1 MLIVQILTVFAVVV
15 ARESSDT
22 GLSKLISLGCD
33 VEFYSSFGSVSK
45 LTCDNKGLMKVPE
58 EVPTE
63 VHDLSFPN
71 NALTTFPCVKLVK
84 LNAINLRNNS
94 ISHFSWKCLKKF
106 PYLNRLD
113 LSQNQIFC
121 VNLFPVKS
129 ALRFLRLVNISY
141 NRLTTFASC
150 DLGIDMLKGSYDKLY
165 TAIVW
170 GNPFHCDC
178 DIANYGS
185 YQPNVTTWSSLPTTQ
200 SKAELSW
207 TSTYTQALG
216 MTEMTQALNMTEMT
230 QALNMTDLEMTK
242 ALGMTEMT
250 QGLDMTAMTQ
260 ALNLTEMTQAP
271 DMTEMTQALN
281 MTEMTQALNMTEM
294 TQALNMTEMT
304 QALGT
309 TEMTQALNMTEMTQ
323 ALNMTKMTLGM
334 TTSQA
339 VVVASGWILTI
350 IMAVLAVPCVVCG
363 VAVAVYWVRKRLRDG
378 NSAPLAQV
386 NNMATGQVSSNILY
400 DPKQIT
406 HVGDSLKT
414 DTESDM
420 YETIPD

>member
-1 MLIVQILTVFAVVV
+1 MLIVQVLTGFAVVV

-22 GLSKLISLGCD
+22 GLSKLLSLGCD
-33 VEFYSSFGSVSK
+33 VEFYSSLGRVSK
-45 LTCDNKGLMKVPE
+45 LTCDNKGLMSVPN

-63 VHDLSFPN
+63 VQDLILPN
-71 NALTTFPCVKLVK
+71 NALTTFPCAELDYLKT
-84 LNAINLRNNS
+84 INLRNNS

-106 PYLNRLD
+106 PYLSRLD

-141 NRLTTFASC
+141 NRLTTFGSC

-178 DIANYGS
+178 DLANYGPH
-185 YQPNVTTWSSLPTTQ
+185 QPNVTTWSSLPTTY

-207 TSTYTQALG
+207 TSTYTQPLGVTEMTQALNMTEMTQAMN

-230 QALNMTDLEMTK
+230 QALD
-242 ALGMTEMT
+242 MTEMT
-250 QGLDMTAMTQ
+250 QTLKMTEMTQ
-260 ALNLTEMTQAP
+260 ALNMTEMTQVLNITEMTQALN
-271 DMTEMTQALN
+271 MTEMTQALN

-304 QALGT
+304 QALNMTEKTQALGM

-323 ALNMTKMTLGM
+323 ALDMTEMTQAPNPTEMTKAPDMTEM
-334 TTSQA
+334 TQKIFNVGKRQA
-339 VVVASGWILTI
+339 PREEACPNRAI
-350 IMAVLAVPCVVCG
+350 
-363 VAVAVYWVRKRLRDG
+363 
-378 NSAPLAQV
+378 
-386 NNMATGQVSSNILY
+386 SNRA
-400 DPKQIT
+400 D
-406 HVGDSLKT
+406 
-414 DTESDM
+414 
-420 YETIPD
+420 